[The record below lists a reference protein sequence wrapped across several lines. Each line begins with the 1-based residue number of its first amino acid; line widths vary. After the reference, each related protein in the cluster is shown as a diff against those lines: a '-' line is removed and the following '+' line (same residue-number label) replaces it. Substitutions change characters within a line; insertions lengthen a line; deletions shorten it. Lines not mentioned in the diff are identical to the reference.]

1 MTTATTVDAAT
12 AATAA
17 DVRCGAAVQPTE
29 PAAPTALT
37 AYGTAYGEAPAPG
50 PRRTRLPAAVASHLP
65 VLPALA
71 TVLLVCVPAH
81 RAPGGGGAG
90 ATLADAASGV
100 LVVCCAAWALR
111 TRARPLD
118 TTAAAVLAAPAAGL
132 ALAAATAQDPAAGLT
147 GFVRLLQ
154 VFVLVPAALVLALRS
169 RRHARLVTASLVA
182 VAVVQGAVG
191 VHQYLTGTGASYRGE
206 DIRAVGTFGPL
217 DVMGMASAVSCGVVV
232 ALAAG
237 LAPPAGAPR
246 WLRPAALGT
255 AAALLVP
262 LVLSFSRGAWIS
274 TAAACTAVLLLA
286 GLRTAL
292 RTLAVLMAAGV
303 VLVGGFGVGGDLV
316 AERAASITEVAGEPD
331 RSVTDRYTM
340 WAAAVGIWR
349 ENPLTGVGPK
359 GFAGHRDSHAS
370 LALSSASDTAG
381 AGQDFHR
388 QPLLSPHNMYL
399 LLLAEQGLVGATA
412 VAGGWAALLV
422 LGVRRL
428 RRARTAGRGADCG
441 LAATGLL
448 VLVCVDFLYADIG
461 GPSTVLTAVALG
473 LAAWWALAPAAAAGC
488 AAADRAQGAKGA
500 DVR

>member
-1 MTTATTVDAAT
+1 MTTATTVTTAT
-12 AATAA
+12 TA
-17 DVRCGAAVQPTE
+17 GAAGTE
-29 PAAPTALT
+29 PAQ
-37 AYGTAYGEAPAPG
+37 PG
-50 PRRTRLPAAVASHLP
+50 ARLAKAVAAHRP

-71 TVLLVCVPAH
+71 TVVLVCVPAY
-81 RAPGGGGAG
+81 REPGGGGAG
-90 ATLADAASGV
+90 PTLADAASGV
-100 LVVCCAAWALR
+100 LVVYCAAWALR
-111 TRARPLD
+111 TRARPLAAP
-118 TTAAAVLAAPAAGL
+118 AAAVLAAPAAGL
-132 ALAAATAQDPAAGLT
+132 ALAAVTAQDPAAGLT

-154 VFVLVPAALVLALRS
+154 VFVLVPAALVLTLRS
-169 RRHARLVTASLVA
+169 PRHTRAVAASLVA

-206 DIRAVGTFGPL
+206 NVRAVGTFGPT

-274 TAAACTAVLLLA
+274 TAAACTAVLLLT
-286 GLRTAL
+286 GLRAAL
-292 RTLAVLMAAGV
+292 RTLAVVLAAAV

-331 RSVTDRYTM
+331 QSVTDRYTM
-340 WAAAVGIWR
+340 WAAAAGIWR
-349 ENPLTGVGPK
+349 ENPLTGVGPR
-359 GFAGHRDSHAS
+359 GFAEHRDSHAS

-399 LLLAEQGLVGATA
+399 LLLAEQGLAGAAA
-412 VAGGWAALLV
+412 VTGGWAALLV
-422 LGVRRL
+422 LGLRRL
-428 RRARTAGRGADCG
+428 RRARAAGREADCG

-473 LAAWWALAPAAAAGC
+473 LAAWWALAPAAAVGGVAGG
-488 AAADRAQGAKGA
+488 RARGAKEAGA
-500 DVR
+500 R

>member
-1 MTTATTVDAAT
+1 MTTATTVNAAGTAT
-12 AATAA
+12 AQPAGPTGPGAP
-17 DVRCGAAVQPTE
+17 VR
-29 PAAPTALT
+29 
-37 AYGTAYGEAPAPG
+37 APAPG
-50 PRRTRLPAAVASHLP
+50 PRGTRPAKAAAAHGP

-71 TVLLVCVPAH
+71 TVLLVCVPAY
-81 RAPGGGGAG
+81 REPGGGGAG
-90 ATLADAASGV
+90 PTLADAASGV

-118 TTAAAVLAAPAAGL
+118 ATAAAVLAAPAAGL
-132 ALAAATAQDPAAGLT
+132 ALAAVTAQDPVAGLT
-147 GFVRLLQ
+147 GYVRLLQ

-169 RRHARLVTASLVA
+169 PRHARPVAASLVA

-206 DIRAVGTFGPL
+206 SVRAVGTFGPA

-274 TAAACTAVLLLA
+274 TAAACTVVLLLT

-292 RTLAVLMAAGV
+292 CALAAASAAAV

-316 AERAASITEVAGEPD
+316 AERAASITEVAAEPD
-331 RSVTDRYTM
+331 QSVTDRYTM
-340 WAAAVGIWR
+340 WAAAVEIWH

-359 GFAGHRDSHAS
+359 GFAEHRDSHAS

-399 LLLAEQGLVGATA
+399 LLLAEHGLAGA
-412 VAGGWAALLV
+412 VAVTGGWAALLV

-428 RRARTAGRGADCG
+428 RLARAAGRDADCG

-473 LAAWWALAPAAAAGC
+473 LAAWWALAPAAAAGG
-488 AAADRAQGAKGA
+488 AATGRARGAKEAGA
-500 DVR
+500 R